1 MEKSTAYSVD
11 FFASINANG
20 YQQLSNLRTWTHLEM
35 GQEENTI
42 WLKNFS
48 LEQINSSTLLQLP
61 FVKRYYEMNGKL
73 FRYDQLLPERET
85 PKINW
90 QFINVE
96 TALTLPAYNFNF
108 FGLSEKIKIKIVDSD
123 QERST
128 AAVITTFPMLIEY
141 LSSAPAI
148 RYKHLKWV
156 LINYQDVFLLGTPL
170 LPIPGKSYWQN
181 GASFLPAGYDFE
193 ISMLRN
199 MITEKLKVSENKI
212 VVWNEKGNY
221 FFINR
226 EDLNFLDLAAVRK
239 QKI

>member
-1 MEKSTAYSVD
+1 MC
-11 FFASINANG
+11 I
-20 YQQLSNLRTWTHLEM
+20 R
-35 GQEENTI
+35 
-42 WLKNFS
+42 
-48 LEQINSSTLLQLP
+48 
-61 FVKRYYEMNGKL
+61 
-73 FRYDQLLPERET
+73 
-85 PKINW
+85 
-90 QFINVE
+90 
-96 TALTLPAYNFNF
+96 
-108 FGLSEKIKIKIVDSD
+108 DS
-123 QERST
+123 
-128 AAVITTFPMLIEY
+128 
-141 LSSAPAI
+141 
-148 RYKHLKWV
+148 
-156 LINYQDVFLLGTPL
+156 LLGTPL